1 MHGQLRRVALTAC
14 VLLGALPAP
23 AAAQSRVFCLSIR
36 QCRQPDSMSVL
47 LRPGSSEIILDANFG
62 LTYQSPQG
70 GWQYTCDDIFGG
82 RIPYRSQV
90 ASDGRVFVPAMDGL
104 WVGSAGCGWTRATGA
119 LSGQSVYDVSFDA
132 RDPQRVWAVGGDPRM
147 AALSTDGGATFTVKQ
162 TFPAHL
168 LFIRI
173 QTAPSDPNFVYV
185 AGFNGTKAPL
195 VMGVSTDGG
204 ETWALDEN
212 ASMGVATSQQIVD
225 FLGVSPDDPQTV
237 YVMVTSGQGDEIWKS
252 TNRGKGLVK
261 VLTLGDQEEWPR
273 GGFTFGADGKT
284 IYVAGY
290 DPLNTGMQPPASLYI
305 THDSGETWE
314 RRASPTTGPR
324 YRCVG
329 FRDGQ
334 LYACGGEQ
342 LAGDQFFLGVSS
354 DEGRTWS
361 SMLKLTD
368 VKGPNECVA
377 AKCQGTVDFLVPFRG
392 GADAGVPDAAA
403 RDAAPN
409 PPLPPKSG
417 GCSSSGR
424 VGGTAS
430 GSGLM
435 LALMVLLARRRRG
448 GTRAG

>member
-1 MHGQLRRVALTAC
+1 MHGKLRRVALTAC

-47 LRPGSSEIILDANFG
+47 LRPGSAETILDANFG
-62 LTYQSPQG
+62 LAYQSPQG

-104 WVGSAGCGWTRATGA
+104 WVGSAGCGWTRTMGA

-132 RDPQRVWAVGGDPRM
+132 KDPQRIWAVGGDPRM
-147 AALSTDGGATFTVKQ
+147 AALSTDGGATFTTKQ
-162 TFPAHL
+162 VFPAHL

-173 QTAPSDPNFVYV
+173 QVAPSDPNFVYV

-204 ETWALDEN
+204 ETWTLDET

-252 TNRGKGLVK
+252 NERGKGLVK
-261 VLTLGDQEEWPR
+261 VLTLSDQEEWPR

-290 DPLNTGMQPPASLYI
+290 DPLNTGLQPPASLYI
-305 THDSGETWE
+305 SHDSGQTWE
-314 RRASPTTGPR
+314 RRPSPASGPR

-329 FRDGQ
+329 YRAGP
-334 LYACGGEQ
+334 LYACAGEQ

-354 DEGRTWS
+354 DEGRSWS
-361 SMLKLTD
+361 SMIKLTD

-377 AKCQGTVDFLVPFRG
+377 VKCQGTVDFLTPFRG
-392 GADAGVPDAAA
+392 GVDAGAPDAA
-403 RDAAPN
+403 RDAAVTN
-409 PPLPPKSG
+409 PPLPPKSSGCNFG
-417 GCSSSGR
+417 GAAGQAPAAAL
-424 VGGTAS
+424 G
-430 GSGLM
+430 
-435 LALMVLLARRRRG
+435 LALLALVNRRRRG
-448 GTRAG
+448 GARGG